1 MTDAFARAEKSFP
14 KKIQALPL
22 RGNLSLLST
31 YRDNAVHF
39 YNEPGFGVLIYALS
53 QTSIIN
59 FRDLLMEIFGK
70 NLADDISWQLMP
82 LGLEPPMDPITY
94 ISEDLKT
101 SSTGSA
107 VKQFISTL
115 ASNLKEVEDAGADT
129 GRLMTVFNFSLQSV
143 KKIENADL
151 VVGVDGGK
159 GASGGPLVITKIK
172 DPNTAYP
179 LRQKEIVQQIGT
191 LHGKPF
197 TTHTFQSVCYKFG
210 FKDDSTYC
218 WKSVEGVLTKYSNEI
233 IPRIKA
239 LTPQEI
245 TASLDA
251 YRKRIKK

>member
-1 MTDAFARAEKSFP
+1 MTDAFAKAEKSFP

-39 YNEPGFGVLIYALS
+39 YNEPGFGVLIYALA

-59 FRDLLMEIFGK
+59 FRDLLMETFGK
-70 NLADDISWQLMP
+70 NLADDISWRLMP
-82 LGLEPPMDPITY
+82 LGLEPPTDPLTY
-94 ISEDLKT
+94 ISQDLKT
-101 SSTGSA
+101 NSSGSA

-115 ASNLKEVEDAGADT
+115 ASNLKEVEDAGADA
-129 GRLMTVFNFSLQSV
+129 GRIMTIFNVSLQSI

-151 VVGVDGGK
+151 VVGIDGKK
-159 GASGGPLVITKIK
+159 GGSGGPLVLTKIK

-179 LRQKEIVQQIGT
+179 LRQKEILQKILI

-210 FKDDSTYC
+210 FKDDPVYC

-239 LTPQEI
+239 LTAQEVE
-245 TASLDA
+245 TSLNT
-251 YRKRIKK
+251 YNKRFKK